1 MKSPTV
7 VARPPP
13 RYSGGANSA
22 VRVDF
27 AGTQPD
33 VCTHLQQR
41 SLVEPHPDHE
51 ADFPVLLRDAT
62 NVPPLETL
70 LEFLHKGAAEHLKGA
85 AEHLLHRRDESREV
99 LRRRR
104 ANRHAARE
112 RQVRQRRAQVSR
124 QGELVQPDDRPD
136 PPPQL
141 IQHTTPLH

>member
-7 VARPPP
+7 VARSPP

-62 NVPPLETL
+62 NVPPLVTL
-70 LEFLHKGAAEHLKGA
+70 LEFLLKRAAKFLHKGAAEHL
-85 AEHLLHRRDESREV
+85 LHHRDEPREV
-99 LRRRR
+99 LRCRRP
-104 ANRHAARE
+104 NRHAACE
-112 RQVRQRRAQVSR
+112 RQVR
-124 QGELVQPDDRPD
+124 
-136 PPPQL
+136 
-141 IQHTTPLH
+141 

>member
-7 VARPPP
+7 VARSPP

-70 LEFLHKGAAEHLKGA
+70 LEFLHKGAAEHL
-85 AEHLLHRRDESREV
+85 LHHRDEPREV
-99 LRRRR
+99 LRCRRP
-104 ANRHAARE
+104 NRHAACE
-112 RQVRQRRAQVSR
+112 RQVR
-124 QGELVQPDDRPD
+124 
-136 PPPQL
+136 
-141 IQHTTPLH
+141 

>member
-7 VARPPP
+7 VARSPP

-62 NVPPLETL
+62 NVPPLVTL
-70 LEFLHKGAAEHLKGA
+70 LEFLLKRAAEFLHKGAAEHL
-85 AEHLLHRRDESREV
+85 LHRRGKSREV

-104 ANRHAARE
+104 PNRDASRE
-112 RQVRQRRAQVSR
+112 RQGRQRHAQVSR
-124 QGELVQPDDRPD
+124 QSQLVQPDDRPGG
-136 PPPQL
+136 PPQL
-141 IQHTTPLH
+141 VPPPT